1 MKKPV
6 TDALKTRRGQA
17 SVEYLVVAMGVLI
30 SIAVVSF
37 ASQRSCIQNMGGD
50 TDSAHAACKDIPRAV
65 NAALR
70 KSVEEVTFLINL
82 PF

>member
-1 MKKPV
+1 MTTKGE
-6 TDALKTRRGQA
+6 RGQA

-30 SIAVVSF
+30 SIAVVSV
-37 ASQRSCIQNMGGD
+37 AGKRACIQSMGG
-50 TDSAHAACKDIPRAV
+50 TATEQNCKDIPRAV
-65 NAALR
+65 SSAFK